1 MTFGQLI
8 EYNLR
13 NTFLEKSYTKCAR
26 EPSPGFLEFGHI
38 SRSTGYVIQFLFIVS
53 PSGGLAKQF
62 KTKVLTTCFDL
73 TLGFFKKIT
82 TGLELVS

>member
-8 EYNLR
+8 QYNMR

-26 EPSPGFLEFGHI
+26 EASPRSLEFGHI

-62 KTKVLTTCFDL
+62 KTKVLPTCFDP
-73 TLGFFKKIT
+73 TFSFFKKIT

>member
-8 EYNLR
+8 EYNMR
-13 NTFLEKSYTKCAR
+13 NNFLEKSYTKCAR
-26 EPSPGFLEFGHI
+26 EASPGSLEFGHI
-38 SRSTGYVIQFLFIVS
+38 SRSTCYVIQFLFIVS

-73 TLGFFKKIT
+73 TLSFFKKIT